1 MLINKN
7 KINFDDKEKLKN
19 SIEQSLVYNEDAI
32 DYIVNRKKI
41 VEDQLK
47 YNSEDVVL
55 QEELKILKY
64 INLTLEHV
72 GSMFE
77 TNLKR
82 L

>member
-7 KINFDDKEKLKN
+7 KIDLNNKEKLKN

-32 DYIVNRKKI
+32 DYITNRKKV
-41 VEDQLK
+41 VEDQIK
-47 YNSEDVVL
+47 YNPEDIVL

>member
-7 KINFDDKEKLKN
+7 KINYNDKENLKN
-19 SIEQSLVYNEDAI
+19 SIEQSLVYNDDAI
-32 DYIVNRKKI
+32 DYIVNRKRV

-47 YNSEDVVL
+47 YNSDDVAL